1 MITLNEV
8 NYGGAFDIDPEQ
20 YFTDED
26 ILDFTENVVEILSK
40 NTPHDFDLVGT
51 YMDRDSN
58 LHIELCMDNDYNI
71 TSTIHIDMRRIKKP
85 SDLFKYT
92 NEVLTN
98 FIMDINTYCM
108 EESVKP
114 NGIEIYQKGYYCVQ
128 GSEMEKELELITKE
142 LNKKWIDRLS
152 NPDVL
157 VKYYVTSDSDNILFL
172 VYSDAYSGMVK
183 YVAQI
188 PYTTWCE
195 DELDTSYV
203 MSKFKQVWSD
213 DSSLINKL
221 K

>member
-1 MITLNEV
+1 MIALNEV

-26 ILDFTENVVEILSK
+26 ILDFAENIINVLTR
-40 NTPHDFDLVGT
+40 NTPHEFDLVDV
-51 YMDRDSN
+51 YMDKDNN
-58 LHIELCMDNDYNI
+58 LHLELCMDNDYNM
-71 TSTIHIDMRRIKKP
+71 TSTVYVDMRRIKKP
-85 SDLFKYT
+85 SDLSKYT

-98 FIMDINTYCM
+98 FIMDINTYCV
-108 EESVKP
+108 EGVKP
-114 NGIEIYQKGYYCVQ
+114 NGIEIYKNSYHCVQ
-128 GSEMEKELELITKE
+128 GSEMEKELELVAKQLE
-142 LNKKWIDRLS
+142 KMWIDRLS

-157 VKYYVTSDSDNILFL
+157 VKYYVASDSDNILFL

-183 YVAQI
+183 YVAQT

-195 DELDTSYV
+195 DELDESYI

>member
-1 MITLNEV
+1 MIALNEV

-26 ILDFTENVVEILSK
+26 ILDFAENIINVLTR
-40 NTPHDFDLVGT
+40 NTPHEFDLVDV
-51 YMDRDSN
+51 YMDKDNN
-58 LHIELCMDNDYNI
+58 LHLELCMDNDYNM
-71 TSTIHIDMRRIKKP
+71 TSTVYVDMRRIKKP
-85 SDLFKYT
+85 SDLSKYT

-98 FIMDINTYCM
+98 FIMDINTYCV
-108 EESVKP
+108 EGVKP
-114 NGIEIYQKGYYCVQ
+114 NGIEIYKNNYHCVQ
-128 GSEMEKELELITKE
+128 GSEMEKELELVAKQLE
-142 LNKKWIDRLS
+142 KMWIDRLS

-195 DELDTSYV
+195 DELDESYI